1 MTKRALPTLCLALG
15 LLLFTVEVG
24 CSKPK
29 VKPDP
34 LAGGV
39 TATELLT
46 KGEAE
51 VKRGRMDDGRRQ
63 LRIIEEQLPST
74 PEFPKAKLLLAD
86 SFFFAGSPSYPEAL
100 VEYQSFMNLFPRH
113 EMRDYALYR
122 IALCH
127 YASIETAER
136 DQAETRRALET
147 FQQLLREAPG
157 SLYVT
162 DAKAKVV
169 QCWRRL
175 AEHELMVGIFYVNS
189 FHFAGAEKRL
199 KELME
204 TYPEFVDRERAYYYL
219 GEALRRKYIPM
230 DVIQNWEKGELA
242 RMGKEEGVKLE
253 KADREAFQKA
263 LETFSRAE
271 MARYRD
277 EAKTYYQK
285 LVESYPAST
294 WAARAKDRL
303 VEMGQAGVKE
313 ELDS

>member
-1 MTKRALPTLCLALG
+1 MMTKRSPLILALG
-15 LLLFTVEVG
+15 VLLVAVG
-24 CSKPK
+24 LGCRKPK
-29 VKPDP
+29 TKPDP
-34 LAGGV
+34 LAGGI
-39 TATELLT
+39 TATELLAR
-46 KGEAE
+46 GEAE
-51 VKRGRMDDGRRQ
+51 VKKGRMDDGRRQ
-63 LRIIEEQLPST
+63 LRVIEEQLPST

-86 SFFFAGSPSYPEAL
+86 SFFFASSPSYPEAM
-100 VEYQSFMNLFPRH
+100 VEYQSFMTLFPRH

-127 YASIETAER
+127 FASIETAER
-136 DQAETRRALET
+136 DQTETRRALET

-189 FHFAGAEKRL
+189 FHFGGAEKRL

-204 TYPEFVDRERAYYYL
+204 TYPEYVDRERAYYYL
-219 GEALRRKYIPM
+219 GEALRRKYVPM
-230 DVIQNWEKGELA
+230 DVLQTWNQGELA
-242 RMGKEEGVKLE
+242 KLGKEEGDKLGKVE
-253 KADREAFQKA
+253 
-263 LETFSRAE
+263 LETYRKDQDAFTKSE
-271 MARYRD
+271 TARYRE

-285 LVESYPAST
+285 LVESYPTSS

-303 VEMGQAGVKE
+303 VEMGQGGVKE

>member
-1 MTKRALPTLCLALG
+1 MMMKRSPLFLTLAVLLVAVGLG
-15 LLLFTVEVG
+15 
-24 CSKPK
+24 CRKPK
-29 VKPDP
+29 TKPDP
-34 LAGGV
+34 LAGGI
-39 TATELLT
+39 TATRLLT
-46 KGEAE
+46 QGEAE
-51 VKRGRMDDGRRQ
+51 VKKGRMDDGRRQ

-86 SFFFAGSPSYPEAL
+86 SFFFASSPSYPEAL

-127 YASIETAER
+127 FASIETAER

-189 FHFAGAEKRL
+189 FHFGGAEKRL

-204 TYPEFVDRERAYYYL
+204 TYPEYVDRERAYYFL
-219 GEALRRKYIPM
+219 GEALRRKYIPQ
-230 DVIQNWEKGELA
+230 DVLQNWEKGELA
-242 RMGKEEGVKLE
+242 RMGKEEGAKLG
-253 KADREAFQKA
+253 KAELEAFRKSQDAFAKV
-263 LETFSRAE
+263 EI
-271 MARYRD
+271 ARYRE

-285 LVESYPAST
+285 LVESYPASP
-294 WAARAKDRL
+294 WSARAKDRL
-303 VEMGQAGVKE
+303 VEMGQGGVKE

>member
-1 MTKRALPTLCLALG
+1 MMMKRSPLFLTLAVLLVAVGLG
-15 LLLFTVEVG
+15 
-24 CSKPK
+24 CRKPK
-29 VKPDP
+29 TKPDP
-34 LAGGV
+34 LAGGI
-39 TATELLT
+39 TATQLLAR
-46 KGEAE
+46 GEAE
-51 VKRGRMDDGRRQ
+51 VKKGRMDDGRRQ

-86 SFFFAGSPSYPEAL
+86 SFFFAASPSYPEAL

-127 YASIETAER
+127 FASIETAER
-136 DQAETRRALET
+136 DQAETRRALDT

-189 FHFAGAEKRL
+189 FHFGGAEKRL

-204 TYPEFVDRERAYYYL
+204 TYPEYVDRERAYYFL
-219 GEALRRKYIPM
+219 GEALRRKYLPQ
-230 DVIQNWEKGELA
+230 DVLQNWEKGELA
-242 RMGKEEGVKLE
+242 RMGKEDGAKLD
-253 KADREAFQKA
+253 KAE
-263 LETFSRAE
+263 LETFRKNQDAFAKVE
-271 MARYRD
+271 IARYRE

-285 LVESYPAST
+285 LVE
-294 WAARAKDRL
+294 
-303 VEMGQAGVKE
+303 MGQGGVKE